1 MKRYKSP
8 TGTRSEK
15 RLDDLSLKTKWLI
28 LSSVLLFLVLSFL
41 ICVYTYW
48 ESFVQ
53 EEFLHSFSLSCQQI
67 EQSIEDNL
75 ERQQMIVRILCESTQ
90 FKNFIDSQSYEEGE
104 RLYVNSVKPVL
115 DVLTETAI
123 QGQIIQL
130 IRYSDVGYEVI
141 LNDYEGIQTGIARNS
156 LDVEKGVQDYVV
168 VNRNRVANAY
178 WFRELKESL
187 NEYHIQQVNMD
198 YLNNCFSIVA
208 EFNDDQKSLGMIRL
222 IRPIAD
228 LIGEEEDALS
238 FEKGNIFVLDENFYL
253 ISSKTWKKNFI
264 VDHRS
269 MFDAAIEQLQLGK
282 SYQLIDDQW
291 IISAD
296 RLDTTDYYLI
306 VIASSHSLA
315 EKTSQLQKNMFCVF
329 TAICLLTCGFAVGI
343 SHYIAKRLQHLL
355 HAMQRFQ
362 DEGNPVSVIAR
373 SNDEIGMLYAGF
385 NQMTVRINVLMK
397 QNIDIATEK
406 TKVELQL
413 LLMQINPHFL
423 YNSLSTISR
432 LAEWGETETIRKEV
446 TALTTFYRLTLNKG
460 HDFYTVKDEKSQI
473 EAYLQIFRIRKG
485 DSFSSRVIFDSA
497 CSDYRIPKL
506 LLQPFVE
513 NIFMHA
519 FSEEHQYLH
528 IDIQQRREGD
538 MLIFTIS
545 DDGRGIPEKRLTE
558 IRTGHFEKSS
568 GGFGIANVVARLHLL
583 FGETDLLSVDSA
595 DGHGTYIS
603 LRIPCDE
610 SSHD

>member
-8 TGTRSEK
+8 TGTRSGK

-28 LSSVLLFLVLSFL
+28 LSSVLLFLFLSFL

-141 LNDYEGIQTGIARNS
+141 LNDYEGLQTGIARNS

-208 EFNDDQKSLGMIRL
+208 EFNDDQKSLGMLRL

-296 RLDTTDYYLI
+296 RLETTDYYLI

-485 DSFSSRVIFDSA
+485 DSFSSRAFGLCFDE
-497 CSDYRIPKL
+497 Y
-506 LLQPFVE
+506 Q
-513 NIFMHA
+513 
-519 FSEEHQYLH
+519 
-528 IDIQQRREGD
+528 
-538 MLIFTIS
+538 IS
-545 DDGRGIPEKRLTE
+545 
-558 IRTGHFEKSS
+558 
-568 GGFGIANVVARLHLL
+568 
-583 FGETDLLSVDSA
+583 
-595 DGHGTYIS
+595 
-603 LRIPCDE
+603 
-610 SSHD
+610 